1 MFTYELQSM
10 AKAKHLSLKPTKGW
24 LHISLDSTSWCQ
36 ILSQTFS
43 ISQIAKVQTDQ
54 HPIHKH
60 CSVWFCGLVLE
71 SKLIVKK
78 QDGSVA
84 VTSPS
89 VFPDFLKYIVVSY
102 SSPLL
107 LQPVVIPLNVVGG
120 EVWES
125 VEQIFKKKKNYYG
138 MQSHPKNLQLLPKGY
153 GNPVGLGGW
162 PLELIHLP
170 SSRVCENWI

>member
-24 LHISLDSTSWCQ
+24 LHMSLDSTSWCQ

-89 VFPDFLKYIVVSY
+89 VFPDFLKYIVVSS